1 LKTAFR
7 ALTLLLCFS
16 LTASSLL
23 HAQAI
28 PAASKPFALSAFG
41 GATGTFT
48 GLGTGLGG
56 GKNLGITAGG
66 DITFKPYHR
75 YYFSGEIR
83 GTYPVDN
90 GNVDSQ
96 KNVLFGVKVERYFNN
111 FRPYVDFLYGRDK
124 IVYENGGF
132 PNPAGTLLYLDSVS
146 NVFSGGG
153 GLDFTLTEHF
163 ALKID
168 GQFQHIGTPVTT
180 SGAIYSKPLT
190 IGVVYRFGAA
200 PLAP

>member
-7 ALTLLLCFS
+7 ALTFLCFA

-28 PAASKPFALSAFG
+28 PAASRPFTLSAFG
-41 GATGTFT
+41 GATGDFT
-48 GLGTGLGG
+48 GLAG
-56 GKNLGITAGG
+56 GKNVGITAGG

-90 GNVDSQ
+90 GSIDSQ
-96 KNVLFGVKVERYFNN
+96 KNFLFGVKVERYFNN
-111 FRPYVDFLYGRDK
+111 FRPYADFLYGRDK
-124 IVYENGGF
+124 IDYENGGF

-146 NVFSGGG
+146 NIFSAGG
-153 GLDFTLTEHF
+153 GLDYTLTGHL

-168 GQFQHIGTPVTT
+168 GQFQRLATPVTT
-180 SGAIYSKPLT
+180 SGAIYSKPIT